1 MIGNAKSAA
10 DRALSPSPKKL
21 NNSSLNQSLGN
32 TKLKAEALLGTAHKK
47 LSAKQVEETILDI
60 METKQRQETV
70 KGKKVSLKNFLK
82 TYFRFKFG
90 MKDLADET

>member
-1 MIGNAKSAA
+1 MA
-10 DRALSPSPKKL
+10 DRALSPSPKKI
-21 NNSSLNQSLGN
+21 NSSTLSPSLGT
-32 TKLKAEALLGTAHKK
+32 TKLKIDALLGTAHKT

-60 METKQRQETV
+60 METKQKQETV
-70 KGKKVSLKNFLK
+70 KGKKVSLKYFLK